1 MASGLVN
8 KLLLKDLTKSKEK
21 DIVEF
26 YKTSQTGNC
35 ELLEKSP
42 EDKAIVDLD
51 LVVEK
56 WITYMW
62 EKTKSKADAKHEFEE
77 LNVKIDWKRCD
88 ITQKD
93 AKFDDVTQGTLRN
106 QTLFKTYFKNNTD
119 TEQEYSFRTERK
131 TRQSC
136 SFSFVKGFSREKE
149 GVISFKLPDDI
160 LEVGGGL
167 RSEQSVEM
175 GKDETKEEE
184 VTWGVDSQ
192 IKVRPHSKCNAEL
205 ILNELEMVRN
215 FKVEMLLKGRLTVV
229 LTTKKDETFVKSFS
243 GDITQ
248 ILHMANDKLWMPMD
262 SSSSVKF
269 MKINGMETAVME
281 FSGKCQFRLGV
292 EQHVNLNEEDF

>member
-1 MASGLVN
+1 MASAMVG
-8 KLLLKDLTKSKEK
+8 KLLLKDLTKDKEK

-26 YKTSQTGNC
+26 YKTKQTGDC
-35 ELLEKSP
+35 ELLEKSN
-42 EDKAIVDLD
+42 EDKAIVNLD
-51 LVVEK
+51 AVVEK

-62 EKTKSKADAKHEFEE
+62 EKTKSKADSRHDFDE

-93 AKFDDVTQGTLRN
+93 AKFENMTKGTLRN
-106 QTLFKTYFKNNTD
+106 QTLFKTYFSNNTD

-136 SFSFVKGFSREKE
+136 SFSFVKGFMREKE
-149 GVISFKLPDDI
+149 GSIHFKLPEDI

-192 IKVRPHSKCNAEL
+192 IRVRPHSKCNAEL
-205 ILNELEMVRN
+205 ILNEMEMERS
-215 FKVEMLLKGRLTVV
+215 FKVEMLLKG
-229 LTTKKDETFVKSFS
+229 TF
-243 GDITQ
+243 
-248 ILHMANDKLWMPMD
+248 
-262 SSSSVKF
+262 
-269 MKINGMETAVME
+269 
-281 FSGKCQFRLGV
+281 
-292 EQHVNLNEEDF
+292 